1 MELYIA
7 EKPSVGRTIASVVGA
22 NERRDGYWEG
32 NGRLVSWC
40 IGHLVALAMP
50 EAYRSDYQRWRY
62 SDLPILPEKWQY
74 TVVAETK
81 KQFDLLRRL
90 MNDSR
95 VTSLVCAT
103 DAGRE
108 GELIFRLVYAMAD
121 CRKEVR
127 RLWIS
132 STEESAIRQ
141 ALCRMKPMRD
151 YDNLY
156 RAALCRAQADWLIG
170 INATRLYSLLY
181 GRPLPTGR
189 VMSPALAMLVQREA
203 AIADFHPTPF
213 FAVKLETDPLAAK
226 SERMDDLTEARTLL
240 ECCNQAPY
248 AVVQKIARRQ
258 RSEHPPLLY
267 DLTTLQQDANRLF
280 GFTAQQTLD

>member
-1 MELYIA
+1 
-7 EKPSVGRTIASVVGA
+7 
-22 NERRDGYWEG
+22 
-32 NGRLVSWC
+32 
-40 IGHLVALAMP
+40 
-50 EAYRSDYQRWRY
+50 
-62 SDLPILPEKWQY
+62 
-74 TVVAETK
+74 
-81 KQFDLLRRL
+81 
-90 MNDSR
+90 
-95 VTSLVCAT
+95 
-103 DAGRE
+103 
-108 GELIFRLVYAMAD
+108 
-121 CRKEVR
+121 
-127 RLWIS
+127 
-132 STEESAIRQ
+132 
-141 ALCRMKPMRD
+141 MRD

-267 DLTTLQQDANRLF
+267 DLTTLQQEANRLF
-280 GFTAQQTLD
+280 GFTAQQTLDYAQSLYEKQLLTYPRAPRASFRIRLGTAPASRTGCG

>member
-7 EKPSVGRTIASVVGA
+7 EKPSVGRTIASVIGA

-156 RAALCRAQADWLIG
+156 RAALCRAQA
-170 INATRLYSLLY
+170 A
-181 GRPLPTGR
+181 
-189 VMSPALAMLVQREA
+189 QRASA
-203 AIADFHPTPF
+203 A
-213 FAVKLETDPLAAK
+213 AV
-226 SERMDDLTEARTLL
+226 
-240 ECCNQAPY
+240 
-248 AVVQKIARRQ
+248 
-258 RSEHPPLLY
+258 
-267 DLTTLQQDANRLF
+267 
-280 GFTAQQTLD
+280 